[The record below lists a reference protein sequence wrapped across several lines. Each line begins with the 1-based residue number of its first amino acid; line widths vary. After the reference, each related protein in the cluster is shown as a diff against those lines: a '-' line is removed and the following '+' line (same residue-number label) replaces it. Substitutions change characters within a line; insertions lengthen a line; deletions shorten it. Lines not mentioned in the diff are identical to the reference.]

1 MALVIRLTA
10 LGLRLTG
17 AAAPPS
23 PDDDLLHATEDGEA
37 LAADAGEPI
46 ATDRPDAG

>member
-10 LGLRLTG
+10 EGVRLTG
-17 AAAPPS
+17 VAAPSP
-23 PDDDLLHATEDGEA
+23 PDDDFLLATEDGES

-46 ATDRPDAG
+46 ATERPDAA